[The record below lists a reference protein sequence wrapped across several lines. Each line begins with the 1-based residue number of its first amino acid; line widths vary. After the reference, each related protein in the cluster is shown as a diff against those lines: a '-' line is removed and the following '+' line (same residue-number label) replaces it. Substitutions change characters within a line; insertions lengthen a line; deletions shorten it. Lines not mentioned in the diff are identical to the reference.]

1 MRFSCQVTDL
11 NNGLSIATHALSPRS
26 TLPIL
31 EGVFLEALGERLTIT
46 CSDGAMASSTCIDAE
61 IEEEGKLVMPGRLF
75 CDVAR
80 KLPQGTLNF
89 SSNENRIATLRCC
102 GSRTTIAAR
111 AGDLFPMPQ
120 EIAAP
125 KTVLMPQP
133 TLRNMIL
140 QTSFAVSVD
149 EMRKILT
156 GCLLEINPGEA
167 RMVATDGFRLAVR
180 IARLENVR
188 DSLRAVIPGKL
199 LQEMSKIVDGTEDD
213 DPVELCFGEKQL
225 LLRVNRTQVYATLLE
240 GEYIN
245 YRSIIPASFKTTVRV
260 LDREQ
265 LMLCIDRASLMA
277 RESKTNL
284 VKLSISP
291 DMMVIT
297 SNSEMG
303 DVYEEIQT
311 QTDGEPLEIAFN
323 VKYLSDV
330 IKVVDDDEFLLR
342 FNSGISP
349 CVVSPIEEGGYTYMV
364 LPCRLNA

>member
-1 MRFSCQVTDL
+1 
-11 NNGLSIATHALSPRS
+11 
-26 TLPIL
+26 
-31 EGVFLEALGERLTIT
+31 
-46 CSDGAMASSTCIDAE
+46 
-61 IEEEGKLVMPGRLF
+61 
-75 CDVAR
+75 
-80 KLPQGTLNF
+80 
-89 SSNENRIATLRCC
+89 
-102 GSRTTIAAR
+102 
-111 AGDLFPMPQ
+111 
-120 EIAAP
+120 
-125 KTVLMPQP
+125 
-133 TLRNMIL
+133 
-140 QTSFAVSVD
+140 
-149 EMRKILT
+149 
-156 GCLLEINPGEA
+156 
-167 RMVATDGFRLAVR
+167 MVATDGFRLAVR
-180 IARLENVR
+180 IAGLENIQ

-213 DPVELCFGEKQL
+213 DPVELCFGDKQL

-245 YRSIIPASFKTTVRV
+245 YRSIIPASFKTTVKV

-265 LMLCIDRASLMA
+265 LMLCIERASLMA

>member
-31 EGVFLEALGERLTIT
+31 EGVFLEAMGERLTLT
-46 CSDGAMASSTCIDAE
+46 CSDGAMTISTCIDAE

-75 CDVAR
+75 CDVVR

-156 GCLLEINPGEA
+156 GCLL
-167 RMVATDGFRLAVR
+167 
-180 IARLENVR
+180 
-188 DSLRAVIPGKL
+188 
-199 LQEMSKIVDGTEDD
+199 
-213 DPVELCFGEKQL
+213 
-225 LLRVNRTQVYATLLE
+225 
-240 GEYIN
+240 
-245 YRSIIPASFKTTVRV
+245 
-260 LDREQ
+260 
-265 LMLCIDRASLMA
+265 
-277 RESKTNL
+277 
-284 VKLSISP
+284 
-291 DMMVIT
+291 
-297 SNSEMG
+297 
-303 DVYEEIQT
+303 
-311 QTDGEPLEIAFN
+311 
-323 VKYLSDV
+323 
-330 IKVVDDDEFLLR
+330 
-342 FNSGISP
+342 
-349 CVVSPIEEGGYTYMV
+349 
-364 LPCRLNA
+364 